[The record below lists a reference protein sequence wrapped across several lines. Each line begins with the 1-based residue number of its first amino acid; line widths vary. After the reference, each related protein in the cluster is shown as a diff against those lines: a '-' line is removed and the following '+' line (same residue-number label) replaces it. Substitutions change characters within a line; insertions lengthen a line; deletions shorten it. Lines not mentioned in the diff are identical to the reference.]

1 VNAFCTLI
9 AQPWFRPVITTIAVL
24 AITPLFIG
32 YMSLVE
38 RKVLADFQAR
48 YGPMRVGPHG
58 LLQPIADAL
67 KFLLKEDTVPAAAER
82 SVFLLAPIFSVLAAM
97 VGLAVLPFASHIF
110 IADINVALLLI
121 VSVSAL
127 SVLGI
132 ILGGWAS
139 GSHYPLLGAL
149 RSAAQLVSYEVALT
163 LGLLAT
169 VTVSGTLSLRGTVEA
184 QLTQRIWFLFSN
196 FGAMLLPFLVFVL
209 ASIVE
214 TNRSPFDLPE
224 AESELVGG
232 YHTEFSGFRFAL
244 YMLAE
249 WANILVL
256 SAVAVTLFFGG
267 WLRPFPNTARLSFP
281 LDVIFPLLTCWFIA
295 AYCVR
300 VVKRSFFAG
309 EKMLMFAIAAVFLV
323 AGGIF
328 LIPALRAELSAL
340 FWFFFKLSLFIYV
353 MIWLRAT
360 LPRVRY
366 DHLMKLGWKWLIPI
380 GIVGVAANAVLGML

>member
-1 VNAFCTLI
+1 M
-9 AQPWFRPVITTIAVL
+9 QSWFRSLVTTFAIL

-38 RKVLADFQAR
+38 RKILADFQTR

-58 LLQPIADAL
+58 LLQPLADAL
-67 KFLLKEDTVPAAAER
+67 KFLLKEDIVPAAAER
-82 SVFLLAPIFSVLAAM
+82 PVFLLAPLFSVLAAL
-97 VGLAVLPFASHIF
+97 VGMSVLPFGTAVF
-110 IADINVALLLI
+110 VADVNIALLLV

-139 GSHYPLLGAL
+139 NSHYPLMGAL

-163 LGLLAT
+163 LGLLAA
-169 VTVSGTLSLRGTVEA
+169 VTVSGTLSLSATVEA
-184 QLTQRIWFLFSN
+184 QKARHIWFLFSN
-196 FGAMLLPFLVFVL
+196 FGAMVVPFIVFLL

-256 SAVAVTLFFGG
+256 AAVAVTLFLGG
-267 WLRPFPNTARLSFP
+267 WLRPFPNAAWLAFP
-281 LDVIFPLLTCWFIA
+281 LEALFPTLTFWSLA
-295 AYCVR
+295 AYCFR
-300 VVKRSFFAG
+300 FTRTSLYAWEKAFMAVVAS
-309 EKMLMFAIAAVFLV
+309 VFLV
-323 AGGIF
+323 AGVAF
-328 LIPALRAELSAL
+328 LIPTLRPTLSAL
-340 FWFFFKLSLFIYV
+340 FWFFFKLSAFIYV

-360 LPRVRY
+360 LPRLRY
-366 DHLMKLGWKWLIPI
+366 DQLMRLGWKWLIPTAI
-380 GIVGVAANAVLGML
+380 AGLAANAALGML

>member
-1 VNAFCTLI
+1 VNTLCTLV

-82 SVFLLAPIFSVLAAM
+82 PVFLLAPIFSVLSAM
-97 VGLAVLPFASHIF
+97 AGLSVLPFASHIF

-184 QLTQRIWFLFSN
+184 QLAHRIWFLFSN
-196 FGAMLLPFLVFVL
+196 YGAMVLPFLVFVL
-209 ASIVE
+209 ASVVE

-256 SAVAVTLFFGG
+256 AAVAVTLFLGG
-267 WLRPFPNTARLSFP
+267 WMRPFPNVAWLAFP

-300 VVKRSFFAG
+300 LVKGSFFAG
-309 EKMLMFAIAAVFLV
+309 EKILMFAIAAVFLA
-323 AGGIF
+323 AGAVF
-328 LIPALRAELSAL
+328 LIPPIRAELSAL
-340 FWFFFKLSLFIYV
+340 FWFFFKLSLFVYV

-366 DHLMKLGWKWLIPI
+366 DHLMKLGWKWLIPV
-380 GIVGVAANAVLGML
+380 GIVGLAANAVLGML